1 MLTKTRANLITRSI
15 AGETVILDGVS
26 GKVHTLNA
34 TASCIWEACD
44 GVRSPAEIVAQV
56 NARFDGV
63 PEDLLEDV
71 LRALGEFEQLGLL
84 TDSQH
89 DATKFEPFGRKHAVL

>member
-44 GVRSPAEIVAQV
+44 GVHSPTE
-56 NARFDGV
+56 
-63 PEDLLEDV
+63 ES
-71 LRALGEFEQLGLL
+71 LR
-84 TDSQH
+84 T
-89 DATKFEPFGRKHAVL
+89 